1 MPPAEN
7 GYGFQ
12 LVKKNDSGASAV
24 EFALIA
30 PLLLLLIFL
39 MVDFARLGF
48 VQLSINS
55 AAREGVRASSFGLT
69 TAEISTIS
77 NSAGGTA
84 AQIATNSNSALLQ
97 VAQSRSCSDSTAL
110 GRTTEVQVSTPFKWL
125 TPIQLITRSL
135 GSQSGKLGNQF
146 TLTATGVMVCAG

>member
-1 MPPAEN
+1 MAN
-7 GYGFQ
+7 
-12 LVKKNDSGASAV
+12 KKDAGASAV

-30 PLLLLLIFL
+30 PLLLILIFL

-69 TAEISTIS
+69 VTEISDIS

-84 AQIATNSNSALLQ
+84 AQIATNSSTALLQ
-97 VAQSRSCSDSTAL
+97 VTQNRSCSDSTTL

-125 TPIQLITRSL
+125 TPIQMITGSL

-146 TLTATGVMVCAG
+146 TLSAKGVMVCAG